1 MEETVSRPV
10 YVVVVGYADQFGAST
25 ALDRIVVPEGG
36 LDEALKLM
44 RAEAANVMGRYV
56 DAVPDA
62 AEPPTTYEVAVFYA
76 EGSEGDE
83 GWSLRIG
90 RRVANVSMSPRE
102 AANVRLGSFDA
113 LDAYQRQCART
124 YPEHGTGRE
133 AMDNALLGLA
143 GEAGEVLDLF
153 KKFWYQGHEPDDV
166 KVVEELGD
174 VLYYVAMAAAA
185 LGAPLSDVA
194 NANVVKLR
202 ERYPEGFSAERSVNR
217 DERAEREA
225 MEGIPE
231 LDEILAD
238 MRGEEGGEGK

>member
-1 MEETVSRPV
+1 MEENESRPV
-10 YVVVVGYADQFGAST
+10 YVVRVGYADQFGSTT
-25 ALDRIVVPEGG
+25 ALDTSVVDGG
-36 LDEALKLM
+36 LDEALKAM

-56 DAVPDA
+56 DAVPGA

-76 EGSEGDE
+76 EGFKGDE

-90 RRVANVSMSPRE
+90 RRVANMSMSPRE

-113 LDAYQRQCART
+113 LDAYQRECART

-174 VLYYVAMAAAA
+174 VLYYAAMAAAA
-185 LGAPLSDVA
+185 LGVPLSDVA

-217 DERAEREA
+217 DEGAEREA

-231 LDEILAD
+231 LDGLLAD
-238 MRGEEGGEGK
+238 MKGDEGGEGE